1 MITATGESAKVSDF
15 IARGAS
21 GALPRL
27 YGDAL
32 VGAARRDSRIVC
44 LSADLRGST
53 ETDRF
58 AAELPERHVEAGIA
72 EANMIGMAAGMAR
85 CGDVPFAHSFSVFV
99 TRRCY
104 DQIAMQV
111 AYPKLPVK
119 IVGFLPG
126 LTTALGVSHQA
137 IDDIALMRALPN
149 MTVVEP
155 SGPEQLASAVEAA
168 LAVDGPVYLRLKRPD
183 AGVPIGAARP
193 LRLGRG
199 EVLRRG
205 ADGAIF
211 ACGVT
216 VGAALQ
222 AADALAKQGTEAAVV
237 NMATLKP
244 LDEALV
250 VEYARATGLIVAAEN
265 HTIIGGLGSAIAE
278 TLMEAG
284 VAAGFARVGVADRF
298 AEGGSTPYLQ
308 AKYGLDATAI
318 VQAYRRAEARR
329 ATLRGAAG
337 EAWRGAAGAA

>member
-1 MITATGESAKVSDF
+1 MSATTGESAKVSDF
-15 IARGAS
+15 IARGS
-21 GALPRL
+21 PALPRL

-32 VGAARRDSRIVC
+32 LEAARRDPRIVC
-44 LSADLRGST
+44 LSADLRGPT

-58 AAELPERHVEAGIA
+58 AAELPDRYFEVGIA

-85 CGDVPFAHSFSVFV
+85 CGDMPLVHSFSVFV

-149 MTVVEP
+149 MTVIEP
-155 SGPEQLASAVEAA
+155 SGPEQLVSALEAA
-168 LAVDGPVYLRLKRPD
+168 LAVEGPVYLRMKRPD
-183 AGVPIGAARP
+183 AGAPIGAPRALTP
-193 LRLGRG
+193 SRG
-199 EVLRRG
+199 EVLRPG
-205 ADGAIF
+205 GDGTIF
-211 ACGVT
+211 ACGISVA
-216 VGAALQ
+216 AALQ
-222 AADALAKQGTEAAVV
+222 AADALAAERIEAGVV
-237 NMATLKP
+237 NMATIKP

-250 VEYARATGLIVAAEN
+250 VDRARRTGLVVTAEN

-284 VAAGFARVGVADRF
+284 VAAGFARVGVADCF

-308 AKYGLDATAI
+308 AKYGLDAPAI
-318 VQAYRRAEARR
+318 IAAYHLASTRRQA
-329 ATLRGAAG
+329 LRD
-337 EAWRGAAGAA
+337 R